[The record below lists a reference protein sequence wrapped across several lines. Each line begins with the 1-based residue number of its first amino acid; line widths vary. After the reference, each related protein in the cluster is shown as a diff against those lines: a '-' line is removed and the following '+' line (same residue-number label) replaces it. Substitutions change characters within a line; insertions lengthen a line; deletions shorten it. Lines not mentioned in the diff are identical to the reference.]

1 MLSFSATVTSTNTM
15 RFIKTKYYVVIRR
28 NCKIKSLILC
38 SECVTCYDI
47 IRQGATDGK
56 RDIKLVIRA
65 VHNTYLI
72 AYWYIEIN
80 TDHHKGNVIVLGITT
95 VISIYGYSCST
106 VDISTTIWRSGTRPH
121 RECADR
127 TPVESKMTK

>member
-38 SECVTCYDI
+38 SDCVTCYDI
-47 IRQGATDGK
+47 IRQGATEGK

-72 AYWYIEIN
+72 AYWYIEVN
-80 TDHHKGNVIVLGITT
+80 TDLHKCDVIVLGIA
-95 VISIYGYSCST
+95 VIIFMYDYSCST
-106 VDISTTIWRSGTRPH
+106 VDSSTTIWISGTRPH
-121 RECADR
+121 RERTDR
-127 TPVESKMTK
+127 TPVDSKMTK